1 MGFFY
6 ALKATRA
13 GFFHNPDPAP
23 FANAWL
29 LMPLGAAGQVQR
41 IPGRTLL
48 PRGRRNPWKTHG
60 RGTKNTSKNGNGKM
74 RVETHIPETMTT
86 MALEIIE
93 AINVGEMHFAIRTE
107 GCMLANV
114 PDANSFR

>member
-1 MGFFY
+1 
-6 ALKATRA
+6 
-13 GFFHNPDPAP
+13 
-23 FANAWL
+23 
-29 LMPLGAAGQVQR
+29 
-41 IPGRTLL
+41 
-48 PRGRRNPWKTHG
+48 
-60 RGTKNTSKNGNGKM
+60 
-74 RVETHIPETMTT
+74 MTT

>member
-1 MGFFY
+1 MSDTRKLAVDANVLFTSVTFCY
-6 ALKATRA
+6 HVFQCFQHPAT
-13 GFFHNPDPAP
+13 
-23 FANAWL
+23 L
-29 LMPLGAAGQVQR
+29 Q
-41 IPGRTLL
+41 
-48 PRGRRNPWKTHG
+48 
-60 RGTKNTSKNGNGKM
+60 
-74 RVETHIPETMTT
+74 ETMTT